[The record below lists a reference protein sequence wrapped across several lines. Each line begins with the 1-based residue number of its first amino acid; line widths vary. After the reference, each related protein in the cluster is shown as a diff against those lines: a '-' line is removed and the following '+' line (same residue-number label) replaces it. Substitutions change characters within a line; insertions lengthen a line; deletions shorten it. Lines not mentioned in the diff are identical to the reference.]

1 MSGPDANST
10 QIHGTCVAVDGR
22 AAVFIGAS
30 GTGKSATAL
39 RMVAS
44 GARLVA
50 DDQVILTRKGDD
62 IVATCPKGFAGL
74 IEARGIGL
82 LTVPHADTAIVDVIV
97 DMEQTELH
105 RLPPKA
111 KSARQRKNRGCD
123 CRSRQQA
130 ADPSGGQTTAGK
142 PAAAAYCR

>member
-105 RLPPKA
+105 RLPPE
-111 KSARQRKNRGCD
+111 RKNEILGLMINIIYGRDNPVLEAGLMALLQTG
-123 CRSRQQA
+123 RSEQV
-130 ADPSGGQTTAGK
+130 P
-142 PAAAAYCR
+142 

>member
-1 MSGPDANST
+1 M
-10 QIHGTCVAVDGR
+10 AVDGR

-105 RLPPKA
+105 RLPPE
-111 KSARQRKNRGCD
+111 RKNEILGLMINIIYGRDNPVLEAGLMALLQTG
-123 CRSRQQA
+123 RSEQV
-130 ADPSGGQTTAGK
+130 P
-142 PAAAAYCR
+142 